1 MFKAK
6 QEGLQGSLGKNG
18 KRALKRDALCSR
30 LSKRAFREASGR
42 TVSEL

>member
-18 KRALKRDALCSR
+18 KPALKRDGLCSKPS
-30 LSKRAFREASGR
+30 LSVLE
-42 TVSEL
+42 